1 MNRWLAL
8 APLVVLA
15 ALAALFI
22 GWSLKRDPVIKPDA
36 MVGQMIPA
44 SSLPR
49 LNDPTTADLKAL
61 AAGRPVLVNLFASW
75 CAPCRIEHPK
85 LMELKARGVVVIGVA
100 YKDEPVATRAFLEEM
115 GDPFDAV
122 LVDRE
127 GRLGLDLGVSGV
139 PETFAVDA
147 SGRIRAKQ
155 AGPLLDDR
163 DVMRLTQ
170 ALRAR

>member
-1 MNRWLAL
+1 
-8 APLVVLA
+8 
-15 ALAALFI
+15 
-22 GWSLKRDPVIKPDA
+22 
-36 MVGQMIPA
+36 
-44 SSLPR
+44 
-49 LNDPTTADLKAL
+49 
-61 AAGRPVLVNLFASW
+61 
-75 CAPCRIEHPK
+75 
-85 LMELKARGVVVIGVA
+85 MELKARGVVVIGVA

-163 DVMRLTQ
+163 DVLRLTQ